1 MTDFISN
8 VSMPSNIPHIPENE
22 EFYKTKEAVQD
33 FEAYF
38 ITQSFEQMYNTVPV
52 NETFGGGNGEK
63 IFRSMLLAEYGKMT
77 AQNGGIGITDTILAQ
92 MIASQKISAPVVEE

>member
-1 MTDFISN
+1 MTDFISSVSLPTN
-8 VSMPSNIPHIPENE
+8 VPNIPANE
-22 EFYKTKEAVQD
+22 EYYKTKEAVQD

-38 ITQSFEQMYNTVPV
+38 LTQSFEQMYNTVPV

-77 AQNGGIGITDTILAQ
+77 AENGGIGITNQILAQ
-92 MIASQKISAPVVEE
+92 MVASQKISAPVEG